1 IYNSIPG
8 LMRWLPGP
16 HKKILKLLQK
26 LLDFAEIRIKE
37 HRENLDPSSPRDY
50 IDSFL
55 IEMGESLQDFI
66 SYVSL
71 CKTCFKENKD
81 SGFELS
87 NLCVCTLDLFAAGT
101 ETTTTTLHSG
111 LLYIIYY
118 PEIQVRVQA
127 EIDAVIG
134 PSRQPS
140 VSDRDNTP
148 YTRAC

>member
-1 IYNSIPG
+1 MDVAAEFVSLLMTILEYFNEIVHLRGSLSVQIYNTISG

-55 IEMGESLQDFI
+55 IEMGE
-66 SYVSL
+66 
-71 CKTCFKENKD
+71 KENKD

-101 ETTTTTLHSG
+101 ETTTTTLHWG

-118 PEIQVRVQA
+118 PEIQVL
-127 EIDAVIG
+127 
-134 PSRQPS
+134 SRL
-140 VSDRDNTP
+140 R
-148 YTRAC
+148 